1 MRKEETNGIG
11 KERTVETLDMTLREM
26 AMCPGARKDKRID
39 GREMLETHMKRKIRK
54 RWKKGYGNGSGRRR
68 I

>member
-1 MRKEETNGIG
+1 MRKEETNGMG

-26 AMCPGARKDKRID
+26 AMCPGARIDKGTD

-54 RWKKGYGNGSGRRR
+54 RWKKG
-68 I
+68 

>member
-1 MRKEETNGIG
+1 MESGRRELLKHWS
-11 KERTVETLDMTLREM
+11 EM
-26 AMCPGARKDKRID
+26 AMCPGARKDKGID

>member
-26 AMCPGARKDKRID
+26 AMCPGARKDKGTD
-39 GREMLETHMKRKIRK
+39 GREMFDVFFMLHIIA
-54 RWKKGYGNGSGRRR
+54 SLHLDCP
-68 I
+68 

>member
-26 AMCPGARKDKRID
+26 AMCPGARKDKRTD
-39 GREMLETHMKRKIRK
+39 GREMFDVFFMLHIIA
-54 RWKKGYGNGSGRRR
+54 SLHLDCP
-68 I
+68 